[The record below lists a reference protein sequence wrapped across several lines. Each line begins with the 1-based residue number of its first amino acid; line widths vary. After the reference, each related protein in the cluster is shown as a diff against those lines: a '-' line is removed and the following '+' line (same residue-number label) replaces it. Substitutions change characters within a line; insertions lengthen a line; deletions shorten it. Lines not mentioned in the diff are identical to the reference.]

1 MNTPATDFDPSLSRV
16 EWLLDASR
24 QVSDGPLH
32 SVLSNPSPSM
42 AQPLITVVLCT
53 RNRSDLLRGALETL
67 VALETESRF
76 DYEILVV
83 DNGSTDETP
92 QVVRGF
98 ARAQANCRSGQ
109 VRGVVEDQPGIV
121 PARNRGVREARG
133 EWIAF
138 FDDDQFAHRRWLLEL
153 FLAAREQ
160 HTRCVG
166 GAVTLRLPEGT
177 TRQLAPASRML
188 LGETVG
194 RNVPQQYNA
203 RFTPGCGNLLIHRS
217 IFDQVGLF
225 DARMSDRGEDTDLAL
240 RIMATGERAW
250 FTPTAIVEHR
260 IPADRLSDEFLLK
273 LSRRM
278 ARGMAGIEHEAWG
291 RFRYPFIW
299 CARVGQAALVLT
311 PRWVLARLRGD
322 RERSLGA
329 RCRLQIAIDSMKDGA
344 RLLIQD
350 LRNILV
356 RQKTA

>member
-1 MNTPATDFDPSLSRV
+1 
-16 EWLLDASR
+16 
-24 QVSDGPLH
+24 
-32 SVLSNPSPSM
+32 M

-53 RNRSDLLRGALETL
+53 RNRSDLLQGALETL
-67 VALETESRF
+67 IALKTESRF

-83 DNGSTDETP
+83 DNGSTDETQ
-92 QVVRGF
+92 QVVRRF
-98 ARAQANCRSGQ
+98 ARAQFSSQSGY
-109 VRGVVEDQPGIV
+109 VRGVVEEQAGIV

-138 FDDDQFAHRRWLLEL
+138 FDDDQFAHPRWLLEL

-160 HTRCVG
+160 HSRCVG

-177 TRQLAPASRML
+177 SRQLAPASRML

-194 RNVPQQYNA
+194 RNTPQPYTA
-203 RFTPGCGNLLIHRS
+203 RFTPGCGNLMIHRGV
-217 IFDQVGLF
+217 FDQVGLF
-225 DARMSDRGEDTDLAL
+225 DARMNDRGEDTDLAL

-250 FTPTAIVEHR
+250 FTPAAIVEHR
-260 IPADRLSDEFLLK
+260 IPPERLSDEFLLK

-291 RFRYPFIW
+291 RSRYPFIW
-299 CARVGQAALVLT
+299 CARVGQAALVLA

-329 RCRLQIAIDSMKDGA
+329 RCRLQIAIDSMRDGA
-344 RLLIQD
+344 RLLVKD
-350 LRNILV
+350 LRGIVV
-356 RQKTA
+356 REKTA